1 MRREGIYDGPVASPA
16 LPGTEH
22 HPHAAAVLGAAL
34 APAGAPS
41 HAYLF
46 HGPAGTGKRAVARAF
61 AAELLAEGAG
71 DPESARARVGRGVH
85 PDLTW
90 VTPSGAHELLVADVD
105 EPVVAAATRTPFE
118 ARRRVF
124 VVEAADTMNDEAGNR
139 MLKTL
144 EEPADYAHLILLTD
158 RPADV
163 LPTIASRCQPVRFD
177 PLPEAEI
184 VARLARHAVESAPA
198 RACARLALG
207 DARRA
212 AELATG
218 EGPRLRAA
226 AERFARAALAGEMA
240 ARPWTELLERAR
252 RRGEAAVAE
261 LAERHAADLEL
272 IARRDRRRT
281 ETEHAERSR
290 RLHRRLHTQTLDL
303 GLALAG
309 HWYRDVAC
317 VVLEAPELVRNS
329 DRVDEL
335 AADAAGRDPIAL
347 RQAVEL
353 VEETRQRLALNVT
366 EELACEALGYRLE
379 ALLAG

>member
-1 MRREGIYDGPVASPA
+1 MGVVPPA
-16 LPGTEH
+16 TVTGTEH

-34 APAGAPS
+34 TPPGEPS

-61 AAELLAEGAG
+61 AAELLADGAP
-71 DPESARARVGRGVH
+71 DPQSARARVQRGAH

-144 EEPADYAHLILLTD
+144 EEPAAYAHLILLTD

-184 VARLARHAVESAPA
+184 VARLQRRAVETAAA

-226 AERFARAALAGEMA
+226 AERFARAALTADMA
-240 ARPWTELLERAR
+240 ARPWSELLERAR
-252 RRGEAAVAE
+252 RRGDAAVAE
-261 LAERHAADLEL
+261 LSERHAADLEL
-272 IARRDRRRT
+272 VARRDRRRF

-290 RLHRRLHTQTLDL
+290 RLHRRIHTRTLDL

-317 VVLEAPELVRNS
+317 VALGAPELARNS
-329 DRVDEL
+329 DRAAEL
-335 AADAAGRDPIAL
+335 DADAGGRDPVAL
-347 RQAVEL
+347 RRAVEL
-353 VEETRQRLALNVT
+353 VEETRRRLVLNVT

-379 ALLAG
+379 RTLAG